1 MSYLGLLYQD
11 LVRQKAFTPNGK
23 LPPVFPIVLY
33 NGNNRWSAKQSIQ
46 ELVKPQVPEF
56 LRAYQP
62 ALRYYLIDEGSYSDE
77 QLQATGNS
85 VSGVFGVEKASRNYQ
100 EMQAAVDRLAEIVK
114 QDPNKDRIDKVIIRW
129 LKRHLHYLGDSQNW
143 DHIHSLVEDHAM
155 IAENIRKWPEQLRE
169 EGYQK
174 AQAEVKA
181 AEAEKQAAEK
191 RMTQA
196 VMNLFGMGLSDE
208 QIAQSFQISIEEVQA
223 IKQQNQH

>member
-1 MSYLGLLYQD
+1 MKGPTVTNNS
-11 LVRQKAFTPNGK
+11 
-23 LPPVFPIVLY
+23 PPPPI
-33 NGNNRWSAKQSIQ
+33 A
-46 ELVKPQVPEF
+46 
-56 LRAYQP
+56 
-62 ALRYYLIDEGSYSDE
+62 
-77 QLQATGNS
+77 S
-85 VSGVFGVEKASRNYQ
+85 VVCL

-181 AEAEKQAAEK
+181 AEAEKQ
-191 RMTQA
+191 RLLTQA
-196 VMNLFGMGLSDE
+196 VMKLFGLGLTDQ
-208 QIAQSFQISIEEVQA
+208 QIADSFQISIEEVQA

>member
-1 MSYLGLLYQD
+1 M
-11 LVRQKAFTPNGK
+11 
-23 LPPVFPIVLY
+23 
-33 NGNNRWSAKQSIQ
+33 
-46 ELVKPQVPEF
+46 
-56 LRAYQP
+56 
-62 ALRYYLIDEGSYSDE
+62 
-77 QLQATGNS
+77 
-85 VSGVFGVEKASRNYQ
+85 FGVEKASRNYQ

-174 AQAEVKA
+174 AQAEVDQERQQRLE
-181 AEAEKQAAEK
+181 AEVEKQAAEK
-191 RMTQA
+191 RLNQA
-196 VMNLFGMGLSDE
+196 VMKMLLKGLPAEDVAEFFDLSVED
-208 QIAQSFQISIEEVQA
+208 VYA

>member
-1 MSYLGLLYQD
+1 
-11 LVRQKAFTPNGK
+11 
-23 LPPVFPIVLY
+23 
-33 NGNNRWSAKQSIQ
+33 
-46 ELVKPQVPEF
+46 
-56 LRAYQP
+56 
-62 ALRYYLIDEGSYSDE
+62 
-77 QLQATGNS
+77 
-85 VSGVFGVEKASRNYQ
+85 
-100 EMQAAVDRLAEIVK
+100 MQAAVDRLAEIVK

-181 AEAEKQAAEK
+181 AEAEKQ
-191 RMTQA
+191 RLLTQA
-196 VMNLFGMGLSDE
+196 VMKLFGLGLTDQ
-208 QIAQSFQISIEEVQA
+208 QIADSFQISIEEVQA